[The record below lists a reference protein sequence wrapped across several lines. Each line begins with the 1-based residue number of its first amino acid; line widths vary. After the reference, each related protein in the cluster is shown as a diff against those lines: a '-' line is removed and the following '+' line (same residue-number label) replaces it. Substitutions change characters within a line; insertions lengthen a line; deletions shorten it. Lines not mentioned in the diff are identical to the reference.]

1 MKKIA
6 LIIGSM
12 IAGGIISA
20 AGFTWFA
27 KAEPPAEK
35 TSTAERKILFW
46 YDPMYPNTRFD
57 KPGKSPFMDMD
68 LVPKYADEESSASG
82 VRIDPTQTQNLRVK
96 TATVTRGPLTFAQ
109 SFPANVSYNEYQ
121 YAIVQARAA
130 GFIDKVYPL
139 TVGDKVQKGAPL
151 LDLTI
156 PDWVEAQSE
165 YLLLRETGGTA
176 TQTEG
181 ILERLR
187 LAGMPEADIRRLI
200 ATQKIQTRFTLKAP
214 IDGVITAFDLRA
226 GMNIA
231 KDNVVAKIQG
241 MDPVWVTAAIP
252 ESIAWLVKD
261 ASQFTLTVPAR
272 PDKTLTI
279 RKWTLLPGV
288 DAATRTLQLRLEVDN
303 ADEALKPGMNAWL
316 QLNTASEPM
325 LLIPSQALIDTGS
338 EQRVI
343 TVDAD
348 GRFVPKRVA
357 VFQASQGVT
366 ALRSLQDWFLKYE
379 LKTIPDVAEVA
390 SVGGVVKEY
399 QVVIDPQRLAQYG
412 ISLAEVKSALDA
424 SNQEAGGS
432 SIELAEAEYMV
443 RASGY
448 LQTLDDFNHIV
459 LKASEN
465 GVPVYLRD
473 VAKIQVGPEMRRGI
487 AELNGEVVGGVV
499 ILRSGKNAREVIAA
513 VKDKLETLKSSLPEG
528 VEIVTT
534 YDRSQLI
541 DRAIDNLSGKLLEEF
556 IVVAVVCALFLWHV
570 RSALVAIISL
580 PLGLCIAFIVMHF
593 QGLNA
598 NIMSLGGIAIAVG
611 AMVDAAIVMI
621 ENAHKRLEEW
631 QHQHPDATLDNKTR
645 WQVITNASVEV
656 GPALFISLLIITL
669 SFIPIFTL
677 EGQEGRLFGP
687 LAFTKTYA
695 MAGAALLAI
704 VVIPILMGYWIRGKI
719 PPESSNP
726 LNRFLIRVYHPLLL
740 KVLHWPKTT
749 LLVAALS
756 VLTVLWPLNKVGGEF
771 LPQINEGDLL
781 YMPSTLPGI
790 SAAEAASMLQKTDK
804 LIMSVPEVA
813 RVFGKTGKAETATD
827 SAPLEMVE
835 TTIQLKPQEQ
845 WRPGMT
851 MDKIIEE
858 LDNTV
863 RLPGLANLWVPP
875 IRNRIDMLSTGIK
888 SPIGIKVS
896 GTVLADIDAM
906 AEQIEEVA
914 RTVPGVASAL
924 AERLEGGRYINV
936 EINREKA
943 ARYGMT
949 VADVQLFVTSAVGG
963 AMVGETVEGIAR
975 YPINLRY
982 PQSWRDSPQA
992 LRQLPILTPMKQQI
1006 TLADVA
1012 DVKVSTGPSML
1023 KTENA
1028 RPTSWI
1034 YIDARDRDMV
1044 SVVHDLQKAI
1054 AEKVQLKPGT
1064 SVAFSGQFEL
1074 LERANHK
1081 LKLMVP
1087 MTLMIIFV
1095 LLYLAFRRVGEA
1107 LLIIS
1112 SVPFALVGGIWLLWW
1127 MGFHLSVATGTGFI
1141 ALAGVAAEFGV
1152 VMLMYLR
1159 HAIEAEPSLNN
1170 PQTFSEQK
1178 LDEALHHG
1186 AVLRVRP
1193 KAMTVAVIIAGL
1205 LPILWGT
1212 GAGSEVMSRIAAPMI
1227 GGMITAPLLSLFII
1241 PAAYKLMW
1249 LHRHR
1254 VRK

>member
-1 MKKIA
+1 MIEWIIRRSVANRFLVLMGA
-6 LIIGSM
+6 LFLSIWGTWTIINTPVDALPDLSDVQV
-12 IAGGIISA
+12 II
-20 AGFTWFA
+20 
-27 KAEPPAEK
+27 K
-35 TSTAERKILFW
+35 TS
-46 YDPMYPNTRFD
+46 YPGQAPQIVEN
-57 KPGKSPFMDMD
+57 
-68 LVPKYADEESSASG
+68 
-82 VRIDPTQTQNLRVK
+82 Q
-96 TATVTRGPLTFAQ
+96 VT
-109 SFPANVSYNEYQ
+109 
-121 YAIVQARAA
+121 
-130 GFIDKVYPL
+130 YPL
-139 TVGDKVQKGAPL
+139 TTTMLSVPGAKTVRGFSQFGDSYVYVIFEDGTDPYWARSRVL
-151 LDLTI
+151 
-156 PDWVEAQSE
+156 E
-165 YLLLRETGGTA
+165 YLNQVQGKLPAGVSAELGPDATGVGWIYEYA
-176 TQTEG
+176 LVDRSG
-181 ILERLR
+181 KHD
-187 LAGMPEADIRRLI
+187 LAD
-200 ATQKIQTRFTLKAP
+200 
-214 IDGVITAFDLRA
+214 
-226 GMNIA
+226 
-231 KDNVVAKIQG
+231 
-241 MDPVWVTAAIP
+241 
-252 ESIAWLVKD
+252 
-261 ASQFTLTVPAR
+261 
-272 PDKTLTI
+272 
-279 RKWTLLPGV
+279 
-288 DAATRTLQLRLEVDN
+288 
-303 ADEALKPGMNAWL
+303 
-316 QLNTASEPM
+316 
-325 LLIPSQALIDTGS
+325 
-338 EQRVI
+338 
-343 TVDAD
+343 
-348 GRFVPKRVA
+348 
-357 VFQASQGVT
+357 
-366 ALRSLQDWFLKYE
+366 LRSLQDWFLKYE

-459 LKASEN
+459 LKAREN

-473 VAKIQVGPEMRRGI
+473 VAKVQIGPEMRRGI
-487 AELNGEVVGGVV
+487 AELNGEGEVAGGVV
-499 ILRSGKNAREVIAA
+499 ILRSGKNAREVIAS

-570 RSALVAIISL
+570 RS
-580 PLGLCIAFIVMHF
+580 
-593 QGLNA
+593 
-598 NIMSLGGIAIAVG
+598 
-611 AMVDAAIVMI
+611 
-621 ENAHKRLEEW
+621 
-631 QHQHPDATLDNKTR
+631 
-645 WQVITNASVEV
+645 
-656 GPALFISLLIITL
+656 
-669 SFIPIFTL
+669 
-677 EGQEGRLFGP
+677 
-687 LAFTKTYA
+687 
-695 MAGAALLAI
+695 ALLAI

-835 TTIQLKPQEQ
+835 TTIQLKPQDQ

-914 RTVPGVASAL
+914 RTVPSVASAL

-1178 LDEALHHG
+1178 LDEALYHG

>member
-1 MKKIA
+1 MIEWIIRRSVANRFLVLMGA
-6 LIIGSM
+6 LFLSIWGTWTIINTPVDALPDLSDVQV
-12 IAGGIISA
+12 II
-20 AGFTWFA
+20 
-27 KAEPPAEK
+27 K
-35 TSTAERKILFW
+35 TS
-46 YDPMYPNTRFD
+46 YPGQAPQIVEN
-57 KPGKSPFMDMD
+57 
-68 LVPKYADEESSASG
+68 
-82 VRIDPTQTQNLRVK
+82 Q
-96 TATVTRGPLTFAQ
+96 VT
-109 SFPANVSYNEYQ
+109 
-121 YAIVQARAA
+121 
-130 GFIDKVYPL
+130 YPL
-139 TVGDKVQKGAPL
+139 TTTMLSVLGAKTVRGFSQFGDSYVYVIFEDGTDPYWARSRVL
-151 LDLTI
+151 
-156 PDWVEAQSE
+156 E
-165 YLLLRETGGTA
+165 YLNQVQGKLPAGVSAELGPDATGVGWIYEYA
-176 TQTEG
+176 LVDRSG
-181 ILERLR
+181 KHD
-187 LAGMPEADIRRLI
+187 LAD
-200 ATQKIQTRFTLKAP
+200 
-214 IDGVITAFDLRA
+214 
-226 GMNIA
+226 
-231 KDNVVAKIQG
+231 
-241 MDPVWVTAAIP
+241 
-252 ESIAWLVKD
+252 
-261 ASQFTLTVPAR
+261 
-272 PDKTLTI
+272 
-279 RKWTLLPGV
+279 
-288 DAATRTLQLRLEVDN
+288 
-303 ADEALKPGMNAWL
+303 
-316 QLNTASEPM
+316 
-325 LLIPSQALIDTGS
+325 
-338 EQRVI
+338 
-343 TVDAD
+343 
-348 GRFVPKRVA
+348 
-357 VFQASQGVT
+357 
-366 ALRSLQDWFLKYE
+366 LRSLQDWFLKYE

-473 VAKIQVGPEMRRGI
+473 VAKVQIGPEMRRGI
-487 AELNGEVVGGVV
+487 AELNGEGEVAGGVV

-570 RSALVAIISL
+570 RS
-580 PLGLCIAFIVMHF
+580 
-593 QGLNA
+593 
-598 NIMSLGGIAIAVG
+598 
-611 AMVDAAIVMI
+611 
-621 ENAHKRLEEW
+621 
-631 QHQHPDATLDNKTR
+631 
-645 WQVITNASVEV
+645 
-656 GPALFISLLIITL
+656 
-669 SFIPIFTL
+669 
-677 EGQEGRLFGP
+677 
-687 LAFTKTYA
+687 
-695 MAGAALLAI
+695 ALLAI

-835 TTIQLKPQEQ
+835 TTIQLKPQDQ

-1178 LDEALHHG
+1178 LDEALYHG